1 MFCPKC
7 GAQNDSDMKFCRAC
21 GENLTVILQAMSKR
35 MPVMIASKLDNYL
48 EQKNERI
55 RRDGVL
61 TGLSAL
67 FLLGS
72 GIWQV
77 ISNAWGWSAVFMFV
91 GAFILLTA
99 STWDMLAYKRSLSQ
113 KREKSLL
120 ASPTA
125 TGELKAYSPGQI
137 PPTSIA
143 ESTTRHL
150 DVVVKN
156 SDRIG

>member
-7 GAQNDSDMKFCRAC
+7 GAENDSDMKFCRAC
-21 GENLTVILQAMSKR
+21 GENLTVISQAMSKH

-77 ISNAWGWSAVFMFV
+77 ISSAWGWPAVFMFV
-91 GAFILLTA
+91 GAFILFAA
-99 STWDMLAYKRSLSQ
+99 SIWDMLAYKRSLSQ
-113 KREKSLL
+113 KREKSQLT
-120 ASPTA
+120 SSTA
-125 TGELKAYSPGQI
+125 TSELKAYSPAEI
-137 PPTSIA
+137 PPTSVT